1 MVQGYTYE
9 CLCTARLYY
18 IFIFFFLHN
27 MYIMYIPFLVT
38 LSVLGFAGSVFLVP
52 LLLALLGHV
61 HNA

>member
-1 MVQGYTYE
+1 MVQGYMSVYVQLVCITFFF
-9 CLCTARLYY
+9 L
-18 IFIFFFLHN
+18 FFLHN

-52 LLLALLGHV
+52 LLLAVLGHV